1 MFERFV
7 TDGSIIGVM
16 TDGGTAY
23 LNLGEEYDVNH
34 NVVYHNRC
42 FVNAESVST
51 WVDRLGV
58 EV

>member
-42 FVNAESVST
+42 FVNAERVST
-51 WVDRLGV
+51 
-58 EV
+58 